1 MPRFFHFRQS
11 PIAFSA
17 TEWCV
22 AQPILI
28 GCLKGL
34 GATPNKPTGGSCL
47 DTDIACQFVK
57 KLVKVRFL
65 GHEMWIIYIMKEF
78 DYTKATEF
86 YNKNV
91 ELVNE
96 KRNFYF
102 LKIVSDFSGFL

>member
-1 MPRFFHFRQS
+1 MKKRHFDHEGHFIGIGSGGVPRFFHFRAS
-11 PIAFSA
+11 PIASSA

-57 KLVKVRFL
+57 KLVEVRFL
-65 GHEMWIIYIMKEF
+65 GHVMWIIGSE
-78 DYTKATEF
+78 
-86 YNKNV
+86 KN
-91 ELVNE
+91 N
-96 KRNFYF
+96 
-102 LKIVSDFSGFL
+102 